1 MTTSLQDPK
10 VKQAIF
16 AALGEGSASMTRI
29 EAERDLIKEI
39 VKKIHEDHGISKKT
53 AAKMIKVYHKQS
65 FSKEVEEREEF
76 ETLYEKVTGETA
88 DFGTTDGEEDE
99 D

>member
-10 VKQAIF
+10 VKQAIY

-65 FSKEVEEREEF
+65 FSKEVEEQCEF
-76 ETLYEKVTGETA
+76 QTLYEKVTGETP